1 MWSCGCIVAELLS
14 MEEASVPCY
23 LDRQPLFPGVSSD
36 MTPGGGGG
44 VDADSADQL
53 ESIVRV
59 VGTPDSAD
67 VEALAGD
74 DASAAAA
81 KARLGALASRESADL
96 ADIFPGAEAPA
107 LDLLKR
113 LLTLDPK
120 KRFDVRACLD
130 HAYVACGRPAS
141 RGPRSARGDPPPL
154 PRSIKSSTDADE
166 LDLRGVKIDLDF
178 DDAAQPPMRVAQ
190 LRDLIREHTRAFRS
204 DEGAREAAADAPP
217 APKRQKT

>member
-1 MWSCGCIVAELLS
+1 MPTDLEKVVNSNQFFTAEHVRWLTLDLLRAIRVLHGAGIVHRDLKPANMLLEVQPVRLKVCDFGLARTIPETRVYGAAVDMWSCGCIVAELLS

-53 ESIVRV
+53 
-59 VGTPDSAD
+59 D
-67 VEALAGD
+67 
-74 DASAAAA
+74 A

-141 RGPRSARGDPPPL
+141 R
-154 PRSIKSSTDADE
+154 
-166 LDLRGVKIDLDF
+166 
-178 DDAAQPPMRVAQ
+178 
-190 LRDLIREHTRAFRS
+190 
-204 DEGAREAAADAPP
+204 PP
-217 APKRQKT
+217 APRDPFLGRSSRRRTRTSWTCAA